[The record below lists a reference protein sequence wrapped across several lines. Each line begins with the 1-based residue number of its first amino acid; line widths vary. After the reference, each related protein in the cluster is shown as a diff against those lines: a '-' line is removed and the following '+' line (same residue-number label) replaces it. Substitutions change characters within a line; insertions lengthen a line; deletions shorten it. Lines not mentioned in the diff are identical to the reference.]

1 MKFVNY
7 PSESPFQ
14 QHILSQFWTNL
25 LVDVLNIGVKYRPL
39 RYPNPRTLDL
49 DRGGKITNEATEKV
63 DENLEYGMELTI
75 YWWDW
80 EDEPIWYL
88 QPFARTFLPTG
99 GTKVLRIG
107 SGAIEISK
115 GHGVGTIPLEA
126 FEKLAS
132 RISQIEKNRGGY
144 GNS

>member
-1 MKFVNY
+1 MKFLNY

-25 LVDVLNIGVKYRPL
+25 LFDVLNIGVKYRPPTFIYL
-39 RYPNPRTLDL
+39 NL
-49 DRGGKITNEATEKV
+49 DRGGKITNVATEKV
-63 DENLEYGMELTI
+63 GENLEYGMELTI

-80 EDEPIWYL
+80 EDKPIWYL

-99 GTKVLRIG
+99 GTRVLRVG

-115 GHGVGTIPLEA
+115 GHGVGTIPLESL
-126 FEKLAS
+126 EKLAS
-132 RISQIEKNRGGY
+132 RISQIEKNKE
-144 GNS
+144 

>member
-1 MKFVNY
+1 MKFLNY

-14 QHILSQFWTNL
+14 PQILSPLWINL
-25 LVDVLNIGVKYRPL
+25 IRDV
-39 RYPNPRTLDL
+39 LDL
-49 DRGGKITNEATEKV
+49 DEPLEIDIGGNVNNVATEKV
-63 DENLEYGMELTI
+63 GENLEYGMELRI